1 MKPTLPVM
9 LLAAVALSACGATM
23 SGDAGVTRAESGV
36 SGLLGATTRSQAQ
49 QPVLNRDYTVTGVE
63 VTVPRSLTVSERN
76 GIKPRADIL
85 WQAEPLGD
93 RYAQVD
99 AILTEALTQGTA
111 EMHGARK
118 VTLEAVVTRFHAL
131 TKRTRYSIGGEHEVW
146 MMLTV
151 RDAET
156 GEVIEPARLVGF
168 DTRVSPEEAFSNE
181 EHGIYQREEINAMV
195 RDLIGKE
202 LS

>member
-9 LLAAVALSACGATM
+9 LLAAAALSACGATM
-23 SGDAGVTRAESGV
+23 SGDAGVTRAETGAP
-36 SGLLGATTRSQAQ
+36 GLLSAMSGKAAQ
-49 QPVLNRDYTVTGVE
+49 RPVLNRDYSVTGVE
-63 VTVPRSLTVSERN
+63 VTVPHALTVSEEN

-156 GEVIEPARLVGF
+156 GEVLEGPRLIGF
-168 DTRVSPEEAFSNE
+168 DTRVSAEEAFAHE
-181 EHGIYQREEINAMV
+181 EQGIYQRQEINAMV
-195 RDLIGKE
+195 RDMIGRE